1 VLTMKKWIK
10 IVSSIVIMLI
20 CSTAAQAQQPM
31 TVKMTKGAAQI
42 TALKGEAVMMCAGQ
56 KAARNL
62 KKYDRLDAGC
72 EVSTGADSRVEMV
85 LPDRSIVRFAEK
97 TKFKLVQSDI
107 SKDGKRAIKISVPI
121 GKVWSNVRKALW
133 GRDNKF
139 ELSCQNAVAGVRGTV
154 YRLDVESDQSALVKV
169 YDGEV
174 AVQGVPQQK
183 QQSSIPAFGPPQPV
197 SGPTAV
203 SGPKPVSMEQWVYVV
218 KSMQQIRITSDGQAQ
233 EPKDFSEDEDRDD
246 WVKWNKKR
254 DERYGQ

>member
-1 VLTMKKWIK
+1 MKKWIK
-10 IVSSIVIMLI
+10 IVSSIVMLLI
-20 CSTAAQAQQPM
+20 CFTVVQAQQPM

-56 KAARNL
+56 KEARNL
-62 KKYDRLDAGC
+62 KKYDRLDVGC

-121 GKVWSNVRKALW
+121 GKAWSNVRKALW

-174 AVQGVPQQK
+174 AVAGVPQK
-183 QQSSIPAFGPPQPV
+183 QQVAAPAFGPPKPV

-203 SGPKPVSMEQWVYVV
+203 PGPKSVSMEQWVYIV
-218 KSMQQIRITSDGQAQ
+218 KSMQQIQITSDGQAQ
-233 EPKDFSEDEDRDD
+233 EPKDFKEAEDVDD
-246 WVKWNKKR
+246 WVKWNKQR
-254 DERYGQ
+254 DKAYGQ